1 MGYILLSQMPEILPS
16 HFFLKLGCQGC
27 WMMRDFL
34 SSSSWFWDQADGR
47 LKEGDS
53 SDELEIPSGPRN
65 PEPRKVLGSEC
76 SSMDT
81 DGQPPQW
88 SPQWTAEVEGEHDG
102 FRSLSFPLHLLF
114 LLDKKNKE
122 NGSDH
127 SKGFWKTR
135 FLKEVPLLKESS
147 HHIPNLYYHVSTDL

>member
-1 MGYILLSQMPEILPS
+1 
-16 HFFLKLGCQGC
+16 
-27 WMMRDFL
+27 
-34 SSSSWFWDQADGR
+34 
-47 LKEGDS
+47 
-53 SDELEIPSGPRN
+53 
-65 PEPRKVLGSEC
+65 
-76 SSMDT
+76 MDT

-127 SKGFWKTR
+127 SKGF
-135 FLKEVPLLKESS
+135 
-147 HHIPNLYYHVSTDL
+147 